1 MPTATADQ
9 PAQPQGPSLEE
20 AALRFEGLL
29 DLQETETNPDPSD
42 AAADAARTNGES
54 VAADVP
60 SKETPQE
67 EQGSDEAEAS
77 EETDGTEEA
86 TETPGEITIDVKVDG
101 KTKSISA
108 EEAANGYQ
116 RYADYTRKTAELAA
130 ERKTFEAHAT
140 AIQEERQTYATMLV
154 ALRDQLQELQP
165 EEPDWAEVY
174 RSDPVGYARR
184 RDEWRD
190 KADKIAAANFELNR
204 VRGEERKEQ
213 EANLRKLQ
221 VEKRAQMFDLMPAW
235 KDPKVWEADR
245 VAIIKYAQEVGGY
258 STEEIANAYDPRA
271 IVLFNKARLW
281 DELQATKPK
290 PTTVKRPQ
298 VASAGPARDTSPN
311 RLNAAQQRLAKSG
324 RIEDAAK
331 VFEQLI

>member
-1 MPTATADQ
+1 MPTTTADQ
-9 PAQPQGPSLEE
+9 PTPQGPSLEE
-20 AALRFEGLL
+20 AALRIEGLL
-29 DLQETETNPDPSD
+29 DLQETEGNPEPSD
-42 AAADAARTNGES
+42 GAADAARTNGES
-54 VAADVP
+54 VAAETK

-67 EQGSDEAEAS
+67 EQGSDEVEAS
-77 EETDGTEEA
+77 EETDSTEAPTEA
-86 TETPGEITIDVKVDG
+86 PVEITVKVDG
-101 KTKSISA
+101 KTKTISA

-116 RYADYTRKTAELAA
+116 RYADYTRKTEELAA
-130 ERKTFEAHAT
+130 ERKAVEAHAN
-140 AIQEERQTYATMLV
+140 AVQEERQTYATMLV

-174 RSDPVGYARR
+174 RTDPVGYARR
-184 RDEWRD
+184 RDEYRD
-190 KADKIAAANFELNR
+190 KQDKIAAANFELNR
-204 VRGEERKEQ
+204 IRGEERKEQ

-245 VAIIKYAQEVGGY
+245 QAIIKYAQEVGGY

-281 DELQATKPK
+281 DELQANQPK
-290 PTTVKRPQ
+290 PTAVKRPG
-298 VASAGPARDTSPN
+298 VAPAGPARDTSSN

>member
-1 MPTATADQ
+1 MPTTTADQ
-9 PAQPQGPSLEE
+9 PTPQGPSLEE
-20 AALRFEGLL
+20 AALRIEGLL
-29 DLQETETNPDPSD
+29 DLQDTEGNPEPSD
-42 AAADAARTNGES
+42 DAADAARTNGGS
-54 VAADVP
+54 VAAETK
-60 SKETPQE
+60 SKETPPTE
-67 EQGSDEAEAS
+67 EEVGTDEVEAS
-77 EETDGTEEA
+77 EETDGTEAPTEA
-86 TETPGEITIDVKVDG
+86 PVTITVKVDG
-101 KTKSISA
+101 KTQTISA

-116 RYADYTRKTAELAA
+116 RYADYTRKTEQLAA
-130 ERKTFEAHAT
+130 ERKTIEDQAVAVH
-140 AIQEERQTYATMLV
+140 EERQTYATMLV

-174 RSDPVGYARR
+174 RTDPVGYARR

-190 KADKIAAANFELNR
+190 KADKIAAAKFELNR
-204 VRGEERKEQ
+204 LRGEERKEQ

-245 VAIIKYAQEVGGY
+245 QAIIKYAQEVGGY

-281 DELQATKPK
+281 DELQANQPK
-290 PTTVKRPQ
+290 PTAVKRPQ
-298 VASAGPARDTSPN
+298 VASAGPARDTSSN

>member
-9 PAQPQGPSLEE
+9 PTPQGPSLEE

-29 DLQETETNPDPSD
+29 DLQETEGNPEPSD
-42 AAADAARTNGES
+42 DAADAARTNGGS
-54 VAADVP
+54 VAADAET
-60 SKETPQE
+60 KETPATEETQE
-67 EQGSDEAEAS
+67 VDAEAS
-77 EETDGTEEA
+77 EETDSPEA
-86 TETPGEITIDVKVDG
+86 EAEAPVTITVKVDG
-101 KTKSISA
+101 KTQTISA

-116 RYADYTRKTAELAA
+116 RYADYTRKTEQLAA
-130 ERKTFEAHAT
+130 ERKTIEEQAKAVH
-140 AIQEERQTYATMLV
+140 EERQTYATMLV
-154 ALRDQLQELQP
+154 ALRDQLQETQP

-174 RSDPVGYARR
+174 RTDPVGYARR

-190 KADKIAAANFELNR
+190 KADKIAAAKFELDR
-204 VRGEERKEQ
+204 LRGEERKEQ

-221 VEKRAQMFDLMPAW
+221 VEKRAQMFELMPVW

-245 VAIIKYAQEVGGY
+245 QAIIKYAREVGGY

-281 DELQATKPK
+281 DELQANKPK
-290 PTTVKRPQ
+290 PNAVKRPQ
-298 VASAGPARDTSPN
+298 VAAAGASRDTSSN
-311 RLNAAQQRLAKSG
+311 KLNAAQQRLAKSG

>member
-1 MPTATADQ
+1 MPTTTADQ
-9 PAQPQGPSLEE
+9 PTPQGPSLEE

-29 DLQETETNPDPSD
+29 DLQETEGNPEPSD

-54 VAADVP
+54 VAADAK

-67 EQGSDEAEAS
+67 EQGSDEVEAS
-77 EETDGTEEA
+77 EETDGTEEVA
-86 TETPGEITIDVKVDG
+86 EAPVTITVKLDG
-101 KTKSISA
+101 KTQTISA

-116 RYADYTRKTAELAA
+116 RYADYTRKTEQLAA
-130 ERKTFEAHAT
+130 ERKTIEEQAGAV
-140 AIQEERQTYATMLV
+140 QQERQTYATMLV

-174 RSDPVGYARR
+174 RTDPVGYARR
-184 RDEWRD
+184 RDEFRD
-190 KADKIAAANFELNR
+190 KQDKIAAAKFELNR
-204 VRGEERKEQ
+204 IRGEERKEQ

-221 VEKRAQMFDLMPAW
+221 VEKRAQMFELMPVW

-245 VAIIKYAQEVGGY
+245 QAIIKYTSEWYTTQ
-258 STEEIANAYDPRA
+258 EIANAYDPRA
-271 IVLFNKARLW
+271 IFLFNKARLW
-281 DELQATKPK
+281 DELQANQPK
-290 PTTVKRPQ
+290 PTAVKRPS
-298 VASAGPARDTSPN
+298 VASAGPARDTSSN